1 MKSFDSIL
9 ADYNTICGEFNREA
23 IIAVKCLLE
32 DRKINLS
39 PLLIYGSVGIG
50 KTHIL
55 KVAKAYMKINGND
68 DNSIIYFDFR
78 GLSKYFFDSQS
89 MHTDQK
95 MKYFDRAS
103 IIILDDLHH
112 YAHRDRTQN
121 YVLDI
126 ISKSRELKIPII
138 VAGNNNPY
146 TMANSFNPSLLSRV
160 CGGVSVK
167 IDAPD
172 IKSRVDFVNMLTKTK
187 GIIIDPK
194 IEEKVIEYFG
204 SDFSILRG
212 VINRFELFATLNNG
226 AVMDNLAFDLIFK
239 NEINHFETLNSS
251 LGETV

>member
-1 MKSFDSIL
+1 MKSFDSII
-9 ADYNTICGEFNREA
+9 ADYNTICGEFNHEA

-32 DRKINLS
+32 DCKINFS
-39 PLLIYGSVGIG
+39 PLLIYGNVGVG

-55 KVAKAYMKINGND
+55 KVAKAYMKINGNED
-68 DNSIIYFDFR
+68 SSIIYFDFR
-78 GLSKYFFDSQS
+78 GFSKYFFDSQP

-95 MKYFDRAS
+95 MKYFDNAS

-112 YAHRDRTQN
+112 YAHRCRTQD

-138 VAGNNNPY
+138 VAGNNHPY

-160 CGGVSVK
+160 CGGVSVN

-194 IEEKVIEYFG
+194 IEEKVIKYFG
-204 SDFSILRG
+204 SDFSILQG
-212 VINRFELFATLNNG
+212 IINRFELFTTLNDG
-226 AVMDNLAFDLIFK
+226 VVIDNLAFDLIFK
-239 NEINHFETLNSS
+239 DEINHFKILNSS
-251 LGETV
+251 LGEPV